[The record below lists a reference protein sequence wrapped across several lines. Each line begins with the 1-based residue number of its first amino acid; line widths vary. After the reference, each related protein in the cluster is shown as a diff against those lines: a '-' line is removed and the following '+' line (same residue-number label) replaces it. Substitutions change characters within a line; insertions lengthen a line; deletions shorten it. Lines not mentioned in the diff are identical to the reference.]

1 MPTVSSKHVD
11 ACSTELHDEFGVS
24 FLTVLKKLLE
34 CDWWVFQLEEI
45 TRNRLGVVTDLK
57 F

>member
-24 FLTVLKKLLE
+24 FLAVLKKLFE